1 VIPAEFDYTAPAT
14 VAEAIALLGRSPD
27 EAKFLAGGHSLLPMM
42 KLRFAAPRL
51 LVDLRRIQ
59 GLRGVEPRNGHF
71 RIGALTTHAHVARS
85 SELGVVARAAGLIAD
100 QQVRN
105 RGTIG
110 GSLAHAD
117 PASDLPTVLL
127 ACEGSVLVR
136 GAGGEREIPA
146 TAFFLEYLTTA
157 LEPNEVI
164 TQVQFP
170 RLEGYGWSYEKF
182 AHRSED
188 WATVGVCALV
198 AAAPDGT
205 CADVRIGLTNMGST
219 PLRASAAEEALLGR
233 PLTGEEIAGAAEEA
247 ATGTEP
253 PAELSATPDY
263 KRQLARVLTR
273 RALERAAAA
282 ARETPVQAVP
292 RRRSATATPAAPT
305 APRPSERAGGA
316 GGMKIVQSF
325 EVSAP
330 LDRVWP
336 SFIDIAGIAPCLP
349 GAHITG
355 SEDGVYQ
362 GTFTVKIGPT
372 TASYKG
378 TVELVSADE
387 AARTVTMRAN
397 GQDRRGQGTASAT
410 IVTRLSESQGRTH
423 VEVETDYAITGKLAR
438 FGRSGV
444 IQEVANQLMRQFG
457 ACVERRLT
465 GAEPDAAAA
474 AQPVGGA
481 SLIVSAL
488 LARGRQLLKR
498 VLRRD
503 S

>member
-1 VIPAEFDYTAPAT
+1 
-14 VAEAIALLGRSPD
+14 
-27 EAKFLAGGHSLLPMM
+27 
-42 KLRFAAPRL
+42 
-51 LVDLRRIQ
+51 
-59 GLRGVEPRNGHF
+59 
-71 RIGALTTHAHVARS
+71 
-85 SELGVVARAAGLIAD
+85 
-100 QQVRN
+100 VRN

-110 GSLAHAD
+110 GSLAHGD

-127 ACEGSVLVR
+127 ACEGTILAR
-136 GAGGEREIPA
+136 GPGGEREIPA

-157 LEPNEVI
+157 LEPDEVI
-164 TQVQFP
+164 TQVQLP

-182 AHRSED
+182 GQRSED

-198 AAAPDGT
+198 AATRDGA

-219 PLRASAAEEALLGR
+219 PLRATAVEEALLGR
-233 PLTGEEIAGAAEEA
+233 PLASEEIARAAGEA
-247 ATGTEP
+247 AAGTEP
-253 PAELSATPDY
+253 PGELNATPDF

-282 ARETPVQAVP
+282 ARETPVEAPP
-292 RRRSATATPAAPT
+292 RRRTAVAPPAPT
-305 APRPSERAGGA
+305 APRPAPQRAGGA
-316 GGMKIVQSF
+316 GAPGMKIVQSF
-325 EVSAP
+325 DVSAP
-330 LDRVWP
+330 VDRVWS
-336 SFIDIAGIAPCLP
+336 SFIDIAGVAPCLP
-349 GAHITG
+349 GAQITG

-362 GTFTVKIGPT
+362 GTFSVKIGPT

-410 IVTRLSESQGRTH
+410 IVVALSESGGGTH
-423 VEVETDYAITGKLAR
+423 VEVETDYSITGKLAR

-457 ACVERRLT
+457 TCVERRLT

-481 SLIVSAL
+481 ALVESAV
-488 LARGRQLLKR
+488 LARVRRLLMR
-498 VLRRD
+498 ILRRD
-503 S
+503 R